1 MENVPANPG
10 CPQPEGPPLAPVSDA
25 PVATIPEWLAARR
38 TRPAPSNGSPK
49 RKTIPEPVDSVA
61 PNGRPAA
68 VVATPRSHP
77 IDTAPDRHQESWA
90 LRLLHWPKRAAVYGI
105 SMSLAIHLALL
116 MSLTVFVIS
125 GRTVAPST
133 SISVEFGHADGDTII
148 DPDLEASLQM
158 DGGHE
163 AAPLQIID
171 LNQSPSLDA
180 IGFIPGEA
188 LDGVV
193 NGVGMGDGRGTGDGT
208 SRGTGT
214 GIGVPAINVPSFAV
228 TKGSYSAWTEPRD
241 PEPGRQYVI
250 VIQVRLP
257 TTIREYRGSDLTGMV
272 TGTDGYKQVIKFK
285 STDKFPV
292 KDGAVEI
299 RVPVPGAAKLV
310 RDTIR
315 IESRLLREKQTLRIE
330 F

>member
-1 MENVPANPG
+1 MENVPENLDR
-10 CPQPEGPPLAPVSDA
+10 PQHEEPPAAPA
-25 PVATIPEWLAARR
+25 IEATVASIPEWLAARR
-38 TRPAPSNGSPK
+38 TKPARSKGSLK
-49 RKTIPEPVDSVA
+49 RKTTPEPVDSVA
-61 PNGRPAA
+61 SNGRHVA
-68 VVATPRSHP
+68 VVVTPRSHP
-77 IDTAPDRHQESWA
+77 IDTAPDRHQKSWA
-90 LRLLHWPKRAAVYGI
+90 MPWLHWPKRAAVFGI
-105 SMSLAIHLALL
+105 STSLAIHLALL

-125 GRTVAPST
+125 GRTVAPPT
-133 SISVEFGHADGDTII
+133 SLSVEFGHSGGDTII
-148 DPDLEASLQM
+148 DPDLEASLEM

-171 LNQSPSLDA
+171 LNQPPSLDA

-193 NGVGMGDGRGTGDGT
+193 NGMGTGDGRGSGEGTGG
-208 SRGTGT
+208 GTGT

-228 TKGSYSAWTEPRD
+228 TKGSFSAWTQPRD
-241 PEPGRQYVI
+241 PDPRQNYVI
-250 VIQVRLP
+250 VIQVRVPQSIL
-257 TTIREYRGSDLTGMV
+257 EYRGSDLTGMV

-285 STDKFPV
+285 SMDKFPV